1 MTTKK
6 LPITACYIAGAEA
19 HRIGKS
25 LESVSAWVSEIVVV
39 LNSEVADGTDK
50 IVESFG
56 GKVIREPWKN
66 FIAQKN
72 SAADKATQPWILG
85 LDADE
90 IVSSELRSEIAS
102 VLECPGSEA
111 LSHSA
116 YQFPRCTFYC
126 NRWIRHGDWYPDRVT
141 RLWKRGSAK
150 WVGIDPHASL
160 EVKGTVGRLKSD
172 LLHHSNESID
182 KQITK
187 IIPYSQDFVAHGL
200 ATNRQPRFFALFVR
214 PWWRFVRAYILKMGF
229 LDGWPGYYIAS
240 LTAFSTLTR
249 YVKIKEARLPR
260 D

>member
-25 LESVSAWVSEIVVV
+25 LESVAGWVSEIVVV
-39 LNSEVADGTDK
+39 LNFEVSDGTDK

-56 GKVIREPWKN
+56 GKVFREPWKN

-72 SAADKATQPWILG
+72 SAAEKANQTWILG

-90 IVSSELRSEIAS
+90 IVSEQLKSEIT
-102 VLECPGSEA
+102 A
-111 LSHSA
+111 LFESPENQIQNHGA
-116 YQFPRCTFYC
+116 FQFPRCTYYC
-126 NRWIRHGDWYPDRVT
+126 ERWIRHGDWYPDRVT

-150 WVGIDPHASL
+150 WIGIDPHASL
-160 EVKGTVGRLKSD
+160 QVNGTIGRLKAD
-172 LLHHSNESID
+172 LLHYSNESID

-200 ATNRQPRFFALFVR
+200 ETNRRPGPFDLFIR
-214 PWWRFVRAYILKMGF
+214 PTWRFLRAYVFRLGF

-249 YVKIKEARLPR
+249 YIKIKEARLPQE
-260 D
+260 